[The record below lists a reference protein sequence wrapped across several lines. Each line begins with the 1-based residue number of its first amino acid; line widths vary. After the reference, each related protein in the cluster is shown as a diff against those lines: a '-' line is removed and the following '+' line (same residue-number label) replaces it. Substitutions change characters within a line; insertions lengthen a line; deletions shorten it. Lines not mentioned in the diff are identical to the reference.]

1 MELCGI
7 FVGVWNRCVKY
18 EMEEKKKRKR
28 VLLNIFKNM
37 AQVEEGLSKRG
48 GYKNYILGDR

>member
-1 MELCGI
+1 MCD
-7 FVGVWNRCVKY
+7 VKY
-18 EMEEKKKRKR
+18 EMEGKKIRKGKEKKRG
-28 VLLNIFKNM
+28 LLNIFKNM